1 MKKSTISCHEL
12 TTISENYAS
21 NFRKKLMLLLFLSFA
36 TIGVFAQDVPTC
48 VAMSVSPAISCPNT
62 VATATAQVVNI
73 VSPQPV
79 SWVISPNLSG
89 ATFVDNGLTTLP
101 AIYSADG
108 PVSTTINVGPNPGFG
123 FTVVLQFDNFASIQT
138 CSASPIVIQP
148 SCNITGND
156 EVCPLTTNTYTS
168 TLSAGSGEA
177 THLWTVVSG
186 VATINGSNTGSSVSV
201 TASSSCGPVTLRDEI
216 TRNGCQ
222 NSCEKTFNVVS
233 SNPVII
239 VDASPTDGILGCNPT
254 REAVMAALGTATAS
268 NNCGP
273 VSPTFTDAAV
283 VIDGCSRSLTRTWN
297 AIDAC
302 GNPAEAVSRTVTY
315 TVDVTAPVII
325 VDASPTDG
333 ILGCNPTR
341 EAVMAALGTATAT
354 DDCGRVVPTFTDAAV
369 VIDGCSRSLTRTWN
383 AIDACG
389 NPAEAVSRTV
399 TYTVDVTAPVI
410 NCSLNKIIACDAE
423 VVFDTPTATDN
434 CNGIPIIVIVS
445 TSNDGLTRTWK
456 ATDACGNE
464 STCSQTITVSSCEG
478 CTLGYW
484 KNHTDRWCSTYSTNM
499 LFGDVFENAPSNLAN
514 LTLLQALNLGGGGI
528 YNLAR
533 QAVAALLNTCSDEVD
548 YPMPYAG
555 NSQSLIDAV
564 NAAYLAG
571 EKASGKLASE
581 LDILNNTGCPL
592 GGTSA
597 SPSPKEGQ
605 SNHGQGNHNGNN
617 NSKKEAAGFTASPVP
632 FKDQL
637 TIKYDFD
644 YQSDVKIEVF
654 NAQGNKVLSKADTNS
669 YLNKEVRLN
678 LDVNRGQEQVYIV
691 KLTTNQGSSTRKV
704 MSAR

>member
-1 MKKSTISCHEL
+1 MNGCTNSADAIVTVNALPIVTADPKSVCIGSTVLL
-12 TTISENYAS
+12 T
-21 NFRKKLMLLLFLSFA
+21 
-36 TIGVFAQDVPTC
+36 G
-48 VAMSVSPAISCPNT
+48 SPADG
-62 VATATAQVVNI
+62 V
-73 VSPQPV
+73 
-79 SWVISPNLSG
+79 WSG
-89 ATFVDNGLTTLP
+89 DHV
-101 AIYSADG
+101 
-108 PVSTTINVGPNPGFG
+108 
-123 FTVVLQFDNFASIQT
+123 
-138 CSASPIVIQP
+138 
-148 SCNITGND
+148 
-156 EVCPLTTNTYTS
+156 
-168 TLSAGSGEA
+168 
-177 THLWTVVSG
+177 
-186 VATINGSNTGSSVSV
+186 TGS
-201 TASSSCGPVTLRDEI
+201 
-216 TRNGCQ
+216 
-222 NSCEKTFNVVS
+222 TF
-233 SNPVII
+233 
-239 VDASPTDGILGCNPT
+239 
-254 REAVMAALGTATAS
+254 
-268 NNCGP
+268 
-273 VSPTFTDAAV
+273 DAA
-283 VIDGCSRSLTRTWN
+283 GL
-297 AIDAC
+297 AA
-302 GNPAEAVSRTVTY
+302 GPYTVTY
-315 TVDVTAPVII
+315 T
-325 VDASPTDG
+325 
-333 ILGCNPTR
+333 
-341 EAVMAALGTATAT
+341 
-354 DDCGRVVPTFTDAAV
+354 FTDMN
-369 VIDGCSRSLTRTWN
+369 GCTNSAD
-383 AIDACG
+383 AI
-389 NPAEAVSRTV
+389 VTV
-399 TYTVDVTAPVI
+399 
-410 NCSLNKIIACDAE
+410 
-423 VVFDTPTATDN
+423 
-434 CNGIPIIVIVS
+434 
-445 TSNDGLTRTWK
+445 
-456 ATDACGNE
+456 
-464 STCSQTITVSSCEG
+464 QSCAQEG

-484 KNHTDRWCSTYSTNM
+484 KNHTDRWCSNYSTTM

-581 LDILNNTGCPL
+581 LDILNNKGCPL